1 MKKKLCVLL
10 LAAAMTLSVTACG
23 GDEVKEISK
32 NDSVQQD
39 AGTSGQN
46 QGQDGTGENDAALTG
61 YVFEAQGVS
70 GTVSFTTDMDMEEV
84 LEKLGDPVSYYEAAS
99 CAFQGLDKIY
109 TYQHFE
115 VNTYPSGEDDIISAI
130 VLKDDLI
137 ETPEGLSIG
146 QTRTD
151 MENIYGTDYETKGN
165 MCVYT
170 KDGMH
175 LSVLLDGDAVISI
188 EYDSAVLDTN

>member
-39 AGTSGQN
+39 AGES
-46 QGQDGTGENDAALTG
+46 DEDKEGTGEDDAALTG

-70 GTVSFTTDMDMEEV
+70 GTVSFTTDLKMADV

-115 VNTYPSGEDDIISAI
+115 VNTYPSGEDDIISSI

-146 QTRTD
+146 QTKTD

>member
-1 MKKKLCVLL
+1 MKKKWCMLMLV
-10 LAAAMTLSVTACG
+10 AVMTLGVTACG
-23 GDEVKEISK
+23 GDSVKEITKDTQTGQEQSAASGEAQ
-32 NDSVQQD
+32 NT
-39 AGTSGQN
+39 GTEGGQ
-46 QGQDGTGENDAALTG
+46 TLSG
-61 YVFEAQGVS
+61 YVFETEGVS
-70 GTVSFTTDMDMEEV
+70 GTVSLTADQDMAQV

-115 VNTYPSGEDDIISAI
+115 INTYPDGDKDLISSI

-137 ETPEGLSIG
+137 STPEGLSIG
-146 QTRTD
+146 QAKTD
-151 MENIYGTDYETKGN
+151 METIYGADYEARGN

-175 LSVLLDGDAVISI
+175 LSVLVEGDYVTSI

>member
-1 MKKKLCVLL
+1 MKKKLYVLL
-10 LAAAMTLSVTACG
+10 LAAAMTLSITACG

-39 AGTSGQN
+39 AGKP
-46 QGQDGTGENDAALTG
+46 DEDKEGTGENNSSLTG

-70 GTVSFTTDMDMEEV
+70 GTVSFTTDLKMADV

-115 VNTYPSGEDDIISAI
+115 VNTYPSGEDDIISSI

-151 MENIYGTDYETKGN
+151 MENTYGTDYETKGN

>member
-1 MKKKLCVLL
+1 MKKKWCVWM
-10 LAAAMTLSVTACG
+10 LAAAMTLAVTACG
-23 GDEVKEISK
+23 GDDVKEISK
-32 NDSVQQD
+32 DVPTGQEQS
-39 AGTSGQN
+39 AASGEAAAS
-46 QGQDGTGENDAALTG
+46 GGENTTALSG
-61 YVFEAQGVS
+61 FVFETEG
-70 GTVSFTTDMDMEEV
+70 VSFTADQDMAQV
-84 LEKLGDPVSYYEAAS
+84 LEKLGEPVSYYEAAS

-115 VNTYPSGEDDIISAI
+115 INTYPDGDRDLISSI

-137 ETPEGLSIG
+137 STPEGLSIG
-146 QTRTD
+146 QTKAE
-151 MENIYGTDYETKGN
+151 MEAIYGTDYETRGN

-175 LSVLLDGDAVISI
+175 LSVLVEGDAVTSI

>member
-39 AGTSGQN
+39 AGEP
-46 QGQDGTGENDAALTG
+46 DEDKEGTVEDDAALTG

-70 GTVSFTTDMDMEEV
+70 GTVSFTTDLKMADV

-115 VNTYPSGEDDIISAI
+115 VNTYPSGEDDIISSI

-146 QTRTD
+146 QTKTD